1 MQCDIMIPRIV
12 FTFTL
17 RTNILKWINVKGF
30 ILVVV
35 TVIRT
40 SSLWAYS
47 SLLSDSAVDGN
58 SAFCRSVTHWSLL
71 PRILLPALAWWL
83 PDERPA
89 DDEGPHGECQRGVS
103 RWAVLVTTVLIPI
116 HRHSIRLPSCLNI
129 VFQHTASYRQPST
142 CSTDTPSS
150 PMFSTI
156 NF

>member
-1 MQCDIMIPRIV
+1 MIPRIV

-40 SSLWAYS
+40 SSLWVHS

-103 RWAVLVTTVLIPI
+103 RWAVLVTKVLIPT
-116 HRHSIRLPSCLNI
+116 HRHSIRLVSFI
-129 VFQHTASYRQPST
+129 VFQHTAWYRQPST

>member
-1 MQCDIMIPRIV
+1 MIPRIV

-47 SLLSDSAVDGN
+47 YPPCCQILLSTEYSV
-58 SAFCRSVTHWSLL
+58 FCRSVTLL
-71 PRILLPALAWWL
+71 IFAPAH
-83 PDERPA
+83 PA
-89 DDEGPHGECQRGVS
+89 SCPG
-103 RWAVLVTTVLIPI
+103 LVTAGWATCWWRGPTWRVSERSVQVSCPSNKSVDP
-116 HRHSIRLPSCLNI
+116 HTPAQHPSCLFI